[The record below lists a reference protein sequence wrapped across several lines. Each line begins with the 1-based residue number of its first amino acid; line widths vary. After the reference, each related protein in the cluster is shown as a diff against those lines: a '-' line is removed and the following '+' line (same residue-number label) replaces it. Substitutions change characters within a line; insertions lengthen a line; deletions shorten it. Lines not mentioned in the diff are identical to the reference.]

1 MNESLPKS
9 SSGNIDGVILMNKKD
24 LKEQLQF
31 FSDEFHISMYTQTYI
46 HTKGDHIP
54 FHWHD
59 QLQITWVYEG
69 TLEYCVNGDSF
80 HLSDDKLLL
89 VNSQLMHSSKTIRQD
104 AKTLCIN
111 FSLEVFHPMILKH
124 YIVPFLESKGFSY
137 ILLPLKPYPSD
148 TLKRFLDW
156 TKSPSSY
163 FLIMNFLS
171 QIFEN
176 VLRDHNPK
184 DSPPNYEE
192 IEMFHNALNYIYEH
206 YAEPLTLQQIAAQI
220 MTNNSRISLLFK
232 KYTHMS
238 PVKFLN
244 KYRLYIAKDMIL
256 HTDKPIS
263 EISETVGYNQLSY
276 FIQKFRESYGFSPL
290 KYRNKYAL
298 KPDRE
303 EKF

>member
-1 MNESLPKS
+1 
-9 SSGNIDGVILMNKKD
+9 
-24 LKEQLQF
+24 
-31 FSDEFHISMYTQTYI
+31 
-46 HTKGDHIP
+46 
-54 FHWHD
+54 
-59 QLQITWVYEG
+59 
-69 TLEYCVNGDSF
+69 
-80 HLSDDKLLL
+80 
-89 VNSQLMHSSKTIRQD
+89 
-104 AKTLCIN
+104 
-111 FSLEVFHPMILKH
+111 
-124 YIVPFLESKGFSY
+124 
-137 ILLPLKPYPSD
+137 
-148 TLKRFLDW
+148 
-156 TKSPSSY
+156 
-163 FLIMNFLS
+163 
-171 QIFEN
+171 
-176 VLRDHNPK
+176 
-184 DSPPNYEE
+184 
-192 IEMFHNALNYIYEH
+192 MFHNALNYIYEH

-276 FIQKFRESYGFSPL
+276 FIQKFREFSPL